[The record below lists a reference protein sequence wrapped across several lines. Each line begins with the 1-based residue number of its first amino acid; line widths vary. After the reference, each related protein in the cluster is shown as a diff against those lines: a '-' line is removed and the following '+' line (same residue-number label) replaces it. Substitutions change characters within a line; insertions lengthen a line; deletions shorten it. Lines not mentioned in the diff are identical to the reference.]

1 MAGTSNI
8 APLTATGVSSTASAL
23 TTRNGTHK
31 HKPKVSHA
39 GPALAS
45 RFGKISELS
54 VALAILAT
62 ALEVVAAMYPVWLT
76 RHEGKRK
83 KLGDRA

>member
-1 MAGTSNI
+1 MTGTSNI
-8 APLTATGVSSTASAL
+8 GPLTATGVNSTASAP

-39 GPALAS
+39 APALAS

-62 ALEVVAAMYPVWLT
+62 VLEAVAVMYPVRIA
-76 RHEGKRK
+76 RHEDKRK
-83 KLGDRA
+83 RLGDGA